1 MSLTQALR
9 CCEQY
14 GIVVLDEVD
23 KICQPSDGSRKGVS
37 GEGVQQ
43 DLLPLVEGTTVNLK
57 SGMPVKTDHILF
69 IASGAFQLVKPS
81 DMIAELQGRMPLRV
95 NLKVCHAT
103 GAHPCHALTRPQAC
117 AYVDQRALA
126 EPQQSTIADPIH
138 GRHCVAGSKKEA
150 EQKRA
155 ALLSVHSFVHCLAA

>member
-1 MSLTQALR
+1 MRIVRACPQALR

-43 DLLPLVEGTTVNLK
+43 DLLPLVEGTTVTLK
-57 SGMPVKTDHILF
+57 SGVSVKTDHILF

-81 DMIAELQGRMPLRV
+81 DMIAELQGRLPLRV
-95 NLKVCHAT
+95 NLQVWTCDARCVVWPT
-103 GAHPCHALTRPQAC
+103 VRESC
-117 AYVDQRALA
+117 A
-126 EPQQSTIADPIH
+126 
-138 GRHCVAGSKKEA
+138 
-150 EQKRA
+150 
-155 ALLSVHSFVHCLAA
+155 